1 MEIVYTLEEIHEVA
15 HAILQKNTHK
25 VILFQGE
32 MGAGKT
38 TFIKALCKALGVHDA
53 ISSPTFSLVNE
64 YETQE
69 GETLYHFDFYR
80 IKNQEEAFDMGAEDY
95 FYSGDYC
102 FIEWAEKIP
111 DLIPDNHN
119 NIKIIALNE
128 HTRKIF
134 LE

>member
-1 MEIVYTLEEIHEVA
+1 
-15 HAILQKNTHK
+15 
-25 VILFQGE
+25 
-32 MGAGKT
+32 
-38 TFIKALCKALGVHDA
+38 
-53 ISSPTFSLVNE
+53 LVNE